1 MASINKLEMMK
12 SPALSEL
19 FKVSNGFLGFGAKAT
34 YVPTGSNVTAA
45 VYEYSLADG
54 ETLERT
60 LRMDKEQMIG
70 KLTSA
75 KMTQQH
81 MGNARLEVIKTADGA
96 FIAMQLFRFVDFGF
110 KSASDVITFEG
121 AEAEAVGKVY

>member
-19 FKVSNGFLGFGAKAT
+19 FKVSKGFLGFGAKAT
-34 YVPTGSNVTAA
+34 YVPTGGSVTAA

-60 LRMDKEQMIG
+60 LRQPKEQVVE
-70 KLTSA
+70 KLTTA
-75 KMTQQH
+75 KMTPQH
-81 MGNARLEVIKTADGA
+81 MGNARLEVLKTDDGA
-96 FIAMQLFRFVDFGF
+96 FLAMQLFRFVDFGF
-110 KSASDVITFEG
+110 KSVSDVITFEG